1 MDDTNGIGMVW
12 RILIL
17 NNTSIPLSGE
27 CAKRNQENPE
37 RNSPCKAP
45 G

>member
-1 MDDTNGIGMVW
+1 MDHTDGIGMVW

-17 NNTSIPLSGE
+17 NKAYIPLSGE
-27 CAKRNQENPE
+27 CAKRNQEKPG
-37 RNSPCKAP
+37 RISPCKAP